1 MQWREQWQLIDFDA
15 TVRIGMPAGSKHSV
29 ACAPPELLEDIGGRI
44 APILST
50 ATNAL
55 LAHPSFD
62 SWSFGVLL
70 FHLLTGRPLF
80 NQTVKGFLD
89 GTKKNEAETRG
100 QTTSSACLQQDYGRV
115 RSGSYLGF

>member
-55 LAHPSFD
+55 LAHPGIPAEDPALVWLSAKMLQYAF
-62 SWSFGVLL
+62 V
-70 FHLLTGRPLF
+70 
-80 NQTVKGFLD
+80 
-89 GTKKNEAETRG
+89 NEWNEQYAK
-100 QTTSSACLQQDYGRV
+100 
-115 RSGSYLGF
+115 LGFPCMDQR